1 MNDRDP
7 IRDVAIEALAPVME
21 QTPDHPHWD
30 SMQFE
35 TLHPVP
41 YGRTRWWIAAVAAA
55 VVILVGTGI
64 VLISNSSAGQD
75 VASSS
80 TSTRQVSDAVP
91 PEPPQWLLVSF
102 ERGAS
107 EYEKTRVADGVL
119 TDEEY
124 RIAWDDTAACMVGAG
139 ASIIE
144 GPRWDPTLDDYLL
157 HYSGVTQSQA
167 LAAARCELDHV
178 THLQEWWVW
187 QRNPADFAPPISTR
201 VTMETLETDPELLYY
216 PTLIPAGW
224 ELCRQIEDIAQ
235 GDRFCAADD
244 DQAWLQVAVKDSGVV
259 PTDGAPF
266 VSGSNTAVWLDHA
279 RFLEIAN
286 PVGTFQTLV
295 VSSNALSDDDIVAVF
310 ESIPLVANRAA
321 LYGSYEVPLDLDA
334 VSDGQLA
341 DLLTQY
347 DSDPQVAGR
356 RWGEA
361 QVHTPTV
368 SLQLFY
374 GDGLTVPDFATTLAM
389 PRLIDADRPIV
400 VGESPT
406 RNRTYAIW
414 DQRGYG
420 WRLEGQITVDEITA
434 LALNVVDRIAALET
448 E

>member
-1 MNDRDP
+1 MNDHDP

-35 TLHPVP
+35 TLHSVP

-64 VLISNSSAGQD
+64 AVISNTSTGQD
-75 VASSS
+75 VASPP
-80 TSTRQVSDAVP
+80 TTQVSDALP
-91 PEPPQWLLVSF
+91 PEPPEWLIVSF

-107 EYEKTRVADGVL
+107 EYEKARVADGVL

-124 RIAWDDTAACMVGAG
+124 KVAWDDTAACMVGAG

-157 HYSGVTQSQA
+157 HYSGATQSQA

-201 VTMETLETDPELLYY
+201 VTMEALKADPGLLYY

-224 ELCRQIEDIAQ
+224 ELCRQIEDIDQ
-235 GDRFCAADD
+235 GDRFCDPDD
-244 DQAWLQVAVKDSGVV
+244 DEAWLQVAVKDSGVV

-266 VSGSNTAVWLDHA
+266 VSGSDTAVWLDHA
-279 RFLEIAN
+279 RFLEIAT
-286 PVGTFQTLV
+286 PVGAFQTLV
-295 VSSNALSDDDIVAVF
+295 VSSNALSDDDIVVVF

-321 LYGSYEVPLDLDA
+321 LYGSYEVHLDLDA
-334 VSDGQLA
+334 VSDEQLA
-341 DLLTQY
+341 ALLTQY
-347 DSDPQVAGR
+347 DPNPQVAGR

-361 QVHTPTV
+361 QIHTPT
-368 SLQLFY
+368 
-374 GDGLTVPDFATTLAM
+374 
-389 PRLIDADRPIV
+389 
-400 VGESPT
+400 
-406 RNRTYAIW
+406 
-414 DQRGYG
+414 
-420 WRLEGQITVDEITA
+420 
-434 LALNVVDRIAALET
+434 
-448 E
+448 